1 MLYANSIGVDQYYQ
15 IKDIT
20 DSLRT
25 ADCNITD
32 EWKNTADTL
41 ETIIKSKNMNLE
53 EVKKI
58 QFLTE

>member
-1 MLYANSIGVDQYYQ
+1 MLYANFIGVDQYYQ

-58 QFLTE
+58 